1 MEDDSNKVHWQCV
14 ISRTWQSQTF
24 VILQRQTIPIK
35 DQPNAGF
42 HAHLLRCQCP
52 KLCIDSMH
60 DHTCTGKQKTA
71 WPACRGSL
79 AHWAGQT
86 HFGYGQRARDQKQTC
101 VDAGVARALLAE
113 HGTVD
118 LPDAAAGHGNAIE
131 LVKELLHRGIE
142 RALYN
147 MLRKLQPVRWRL
159 HVQRR
164 KSGNNQWVKGLADP
178 GLLKMRFSAIQLAML
193 VLEYSELLSL
203 KCIRLHIA
211 TCGTLQSD
219 VVPQERAVMGHQEI
233 FAQMTSQLLAQSRH

>member
-60 DHTCTGKQKTA
+60 EQTCTGKQNTA
-71 WPACRGSL
+71 RPARHGSS

-86 HFGYGQRARDQKQTC
+86 HFGHASRARDQIHTC

-113 HGTVD
+113 HGAVD
-118 LPDAAAGHGNAIE
+118 LPDAAAGHGNAIK

-142 RALYN
+142 RALYD
-147 MLRKLQPVRWRL
+147 MLRELQPVRWRL

-164 KSGNNQWVKGLADP
+164 KSGNNQWVKDLSDP
-178 GLLKMRFSAIQLAML
+178 GLVKMQLSAIQLAML

-203 KCIRLHIA
+203 KCICLHIA
-211 TCGTLQSD
+211 TCTTLQSD
-219 VVPQERAVMGHQEI
+219 VVPQERAVTGIKIYLH
-233 FAQMTSQLLAQSRH
+233 R